1 MSYNVRASIIQTFL
15 KWQSRPMLTTPRK
28 PRKLA
33 ELVVAQLSERIRDGA
48 LQPGDKLP
56 TETEIVVEQ
65 GVSRSVVREA
75 ISRMQAAG
83 LVETRHGIGTF
94 VLPPAPPAIV
104 GIDPATVMTVRD
116 VIALLEL
123 RIGLETEAAGLAAAR
138 RNEAQLAE
146 VRAALAVLQQGA
158 RLGQDTVEL
167 DRRFHLAIAQ
177 ASGNQYFHAILQHL
191 GENIIPRARIN
202 SARLTHADPVSY
214 MEQVGREHEQ
224 IVDAIARGDAE
235 SARAA
240 MRLHIGNSRE
250 RLRRAQEA
258 LEAAQVTQ
266 AASTRVV

>member
-1 MSYNVRASIIQTFL
+1 MSNSL
-15 KWQSRPMLTTPRK
+15 LPTPKKQRN
-28 PRKLA
+28 LA
-33 ELVVAQLSERIRDGA
+33 QLVVSQLGEHIKKGE
-48 LQPGDKLP
+48 LKPGDKLP
-56 TETEIVVEQ
+56 TETEIMVEQ

-94 VLPPAPPAIV
+94 VLPPPPPAIM

-138 RNEAQLAE
+138 RSETQLTE
-146 VRAALAVLQQGA
+146 VRAALAALQQGA
-158 RLGQDTVEL
+158 QRGEDTVEL

-202 SARLTHADPVSY
+202 SARLTQADPVSY

-250 RLRRAQEA
+250 RLRRAQAA
-258 LEAAQVTQ
+258 LETAQANSPV
-266 AASTRVV
+266 

>member
-1 MSYNVRASIIQTFL
+1 MTL
-15 KWQSRPMLTTPRK
+15 LTTPRK
-28 PRKLA
+28 HRNLA
-33 ELVVAQLSERIRDGA
+33 QLVVAQLTEHIQNGA
-48 LQPGDKLP
+48 LNPGDKLP
-56 TETEIVVEQ
+56 TETEIMAEQ

-83 LVETRHGIGTF
+83 MVETRHGIGTF
-94 VLPPAPPAIV
+94 VLAPTPV
-104 GIDPATVMTVRD
+104 MGIDPATVTTVRD

-138 RNEAQLAE
+138 RTDAQLGE
-146 VRAALAVLQQGA
+146 VRAALAALQEAA
-158 RLGQDTVEL
+158 RRGEDAVEL
-167 DRRFHLAIAQ
+167 DQRFHLAIAQ
-177 ASGNQYFHAILQHL
+177 ASGNEYFRAILQHL
-191 GENIIPRARIN
+191 GANIIPRARIN
-202 SARLTHADPVSY
+202 SARLTHADPVAY

-258 LEAAQVTQ
+258 LEAGQGIEAVSSQEV
-266 AASTRVV
+266 

>member
-1 MSYNVRASIIQTFL
+1 
-15 KWQSRPMLTTPRK
+15 MLPIPRK
-28 PRKLA
+28 HRNLA
-33 ELVVAQLSERIRDGA
+33 QLVVAQLSEHIQEGE

-56 TETEIVVEQ
+56 TETEIMVEQ

-94 VLPPAPPAIV
+94 VLPPPAPSIM

-138 RNEAQLAE
+138 RSEAQLQE
-146 VRAALAVLQQGA
+146 LRAALAALQQGA
-158 RLGQDTVEL
+158 RSGEDSVEL
-167 DRRFHLAIAQ
+167 DQRFHLAIAQ

-202 SARLTHADPVSY
+202 SARLTHVDPVAY

-250 RLRRAQEA
+250 RLRKAQEA
-258 LEAAQVTQ
+258 LEAAQGLE
-266 AASTRVV
+266 AAQI

>member
-1 MSYNVRASIIQTFL
+1 MTL
-15 KWQSRPMLTTPRK
+15 PTTPRK
-28 PRKLA
+28 HRNLA
-33 ELVVAQLSERIRDGA
+33 ELVVAQLAEHIRHGE
-48 LQPGDKLP
+48 LKPGDKLP
-56 TETEIVVEQ
+56 TETEIMVEQ

-94 VLPPAPPAIV
+94 VLPPPPAAIM
-104 GIDPATVMTVRD
+104 GIDPATVTTVRD

-138 RNEAQLAE
+138 RTEAQLAE
-146 VRAALAVLQQGA
+146 VRAALAALQQAA
-158 RLGQDTVEL
+158 RRGEDAVEL
-167 DRRFHLAIAQ
+167 DQRFHLAIAA

-191 GENIIPRARIN
+191 GANIIPRARVN
-202 SARLTHADPVSY
+202 SARLAHADPVAY

-258 LEAAQVTQ
+258 LVAAQETD
-266 AASTRVV
+266 ARSI

>member
-1 MSYNVRASIIQTFL
+1 MSNTVL
-15 KWQSRPMLTTPRK
+15 PTPRK
-28 PRKLA
+28 HRNLA
-33 ELVVAQLSERIRDGA
+33 QLVVSQLSEHIQKGELKA
-48 LQPGDKLP
+48 GDKLP
-56 TETEIVVEQ
+56 TETEIMVEQ

-94 VLPPAPPAIV
+94 VLPPPPSAIM

-138 RNEAQLAE
+138 RSEAQLLE
-146 VRAALAVLQQGA
+146 VRAALAALQQGA
-158 RLGQDTVEL
+158 RLGQDSVEL
-167 DRRFHLAIAQ
+167 DQRFHLAIAQ

-202 SARLTHADPVSY
+202 SARLTHADPAAY

-258 LEAAQVTQ
+258 LEAGRVTD
-266 AASTRVV
+266 ALSM

>member
-1 MSYNVRASIIQTFL
+1 M
-15 KWQSRPMLTTPRK
+15 MLPTTPRK
-28 PRKLA
+28 HRNLA
-33 ELVVAQLSERIRDGA
+33 QLVVAQLTEHIRNGE
-48 LQPGDKLP
+48 LNPGDKLP
-56 TETEIVVEQ
+56 TETEIMAEQ

-94 VLPPAPPAIV
+94 VLPPAPASIM
-104 GIDPATVMTVRD
+104 GIDPATVVTVRD

-138 RNEAQLAE
+138 RTEAQLLE
-146 VRAALAVLQQGA
+146 VRAALAALQQAA
-158 RLGQDTVEL
+158 RRGEDTVEL
-167 DRRFHLAIAQ
+167 DQRFHLAIAQ
-177 ASGNQYFHAILQHL
+177 ASGNEYFRAILQHL
-191 GENIIPRARIN
+191 GANIIPRARIN
-202 SARLTHADPVSY
+202 SARLTHADPVAY

-258 LEAAQVTQ
+258 LEAAQGLE
-266 AASTRVV
+266 AASM

>member
-1 MSYNVRASIIQTFL
+1 MSNN
-15 KWQSRPMLTTPRK
+15 MLPAPRK
-28 PRKLA
+28 PRNLA
-33 ELVVAQLSERIRDGA
+33 QLVVSQLSEHIQHGD
-48 LQPGDKLP
+48 LKPGDKLP
-56 TETEIVVEQ
+56 TETEIMVEQ

-94 VLPPAPPAIV
+94 VLPPQPSAIM
-104 GIDPATVMTVRD
+104 GIDPATVVTVRD

-138 RNEAQLAE
+138 RTEAQLAE
-146 VRAALAVLQQGA
+146 IRAALAALLQAA
-158 RLGQDTVEL
+158 RRGEEAVEL
-167 DRRFHLAIAQ
+167 DQRFHLAIAE

-191 GENIIPRARIN
+191 GSNIIPRARID
-202 SARLTHADPVSY
+202 SARLTHADPAAY

-224 IVDAIARGDAE
+224 IVDAIARHDAE

-258 LEAAQVTQ
+258 LESAQGLAATKI
-266 AASTRVV
+266 

>member
-1 MSYNVRASIIQTFL
+1 MSNNVLPA
-15 KWQSRPMLTTPRK
+15 PRK
-28 PRKLA
+28 PRNLA
-33 ELVVAQLSERIRDGA
+33 QLVVAQLSEHIQQGELKA
-48 LQPGDKLP
+48 GDKLP
-56 TETEIVVEQ
+56 TETEIMVEQ

-94 VLPPAPPAIV
+94 VLPPPPAAIM

-138 RNEAQLAE
+138 RTEPQLAE
-146 VRAALAVLQQGA
+146 IRAALAALLQGA
-158 RLGQDTVEL
+158 RRGDDTVAL
-167 DRRFHLAIAQ
+167 DQRFHLAIAQ

-224 IVDAIARGDAE
+224 IVDAIARNDAE

-258 LEAAQVTQ
+258 LEAAPTTNQR
-266 AASTRVV
+266 SI

>member
-1 MSYNVRASIIQTFL
+1 
-15 KWQSRPMLTTPRK
+15 MLPTPRK
-28 PRKLA
+28 HRNLA
-33 ELVVAQLSERIRDGA
+33 QLVVAQLGEHIREGE
-48 LQPGDKLP
+48 LKPGDKLP
-56 TETEIVVEQ
+56 TETEIMAEQ

-94 VLPPAPPAIV
+94 VLPPPPPSSSIM

-138 RNEAQLAE
+138 RSDAQLAE
-146 VRAALAVLQQGA
+146 VRAALADLQQGA
-158 RLGQDTVEL
+158 RRGEDTVEL
-167 DRRFHLAIAQ
+167 DQRFHLAIAQ

-202 SARLTHADPVSY
+202 SARLTHADPVAY

-224 IVDAIARGDAE
+224 IVEAIARGDAE

-258 LEAAQVTQ
+258 LEAAQGLE
-266 AASTRVV
+266 AAPM

>member
-1 MSYNVRASIIQTFL
+1 MTL
-15 KWQSRPMLTTPRK
+15 PTTPRK
-28 PRKLA
+28 PRNLA
-33 ELVVAQLSERIRDGA
+33 QLVVAQLSEHIQNGE
-48 LQPGDKLP
+48 LKPGDKLP

-94 VLPPAPPAIV
+94 VLPPPPPAM
-104 GIDPATVMTVRD
+104 GIDPATVTTVRD

-138 RNEAQLAE
+138 RSEAQLEE
-146 VRAALAVLQQGA
+146 VRAALAALQEGA
-158 RLGQDTVEL
+158 RRGEETVEL
-167 DRRFHLAIAQ
+167 DQRFHLAIAQ

-191 GENIIPRARIN
+191 GANIIPRARIN
-202 SARLTHADPVSY
+202 SARLTHADPVRY

-224 IVDAIARGDAE
+224 IVDAIARGDSE

-258 LEAAQVTQ
+258 LEAAQRAPACTTQ
-266 AASTRVV
+266 VV

>member
-1 MSYNVRASIIQTFL
+1 MTL
-15 KWQSRPMLTTPRK
+15 PTTPRR
-28 PRKLA
+28 PRNLA
-33 ELVVAQLSERIRDGA
+33 QLVVAQLSEHIQNGE
-48 LQPGDKLP
+48 LKPGDKLP

-94 VLPPAPPAIV
+94 VLPPPPPAM
-104 GIDPATVMTVRD
+104 GIDPATVTTVRD

-138 RNEAQLAE
+138 RSEAQLDE
-146 VRAALAVLQQGA
+146 VRAALAALQAGA
-158 RLGQDTVEL
+158 RRGEETVEL
-167 DRRFHLAIAQ
+167 DQRFHLAIAQ
-177 ASGNQYFHAILQHL
+177 ASGNQYFYAILQHL
-191 GENIIPRARIN
+191 GANIIPRARIN
-202 SARLTHADPVSY
+202 SARLTHADPVRY

-258 LEAAQVTQ
+258 LEAAQCTPARTTQ
-266 AASTRVV
+266 VV

>member
-1 MSYNVRASIIQTFL
+1 MT
-15 KWQSRPMLTTPRK
+15 LTTTLRK
-28 PRKLA
+28 PRNLA
-33 ELVVAQLSERIRDGA
+33 QLVVSQLSEHIQNGE
-48 LQPGDKLP
+48 LKPGDKLP
-56 TETEIVVEQ
+56 TETEIMVEQ

-83 LVETRHGIGTF
+83 LVATRHGIGTF
-94 VLPPAPPAIV
+94 VLPPPAPSSTIM

-138 RNEAQLAE
+138 RSEAQLQE
-146 VRAALAVLQQGA
+146 VRAALAALQEGA
-158 RLGQDTVEL
+158 RRGEDTVEL
-167 DRRFHLAIAQ
+167 DQRFHLAIAQ

-191 GENIIPRARIN
+191 GANIIPRARIN
-202 SARLTHADPVSY
+202 SARLTHADPAAY

-240 MRLHIGNSRE
+240 MRLHLGNSRE

-258 LEAAQVTQ
+258 LEAAQRRE
-266 AASTRVV
+266 AAST

>member
-1 MSYNVRASIIQTFL
+1 MTL
-15 KWQSRPMLTTPRK
+15 PTTTRK
-28 PRKLA
+28 PRNLA
-33 ELVVAQLSERIRDGA
+33 QLVVSQLSEHIQKGA
-48 LQPGDKLP
+48 MKPGDKLP
-56 TETEIVVEQ
+56 TETEIMVEQ

-94 VLPPAPPAIV
+94 VLAPPAV
-104 GIDPATVMTVRD
+104 MGIDPATVMTVRD

-138 RNEAQLAE
+138 RSEAQLQE
-146 VRAALAVLQQGA
+146 VRAALAALQEGA
-158 RLGQDTVEL
+158 RRGEDTVEL
-167 DRRFHLAIAQ
+167 DQRFHLAIAQ

-191 GENIIPRARIN
+191 GANIIPRARIN
-202 SARLTHADPVSY
+202 SARLTHADPVAY

-258 LEAAQVTQ
+258 LEAAQCLK
-266 AASTRVV
+266 AAST

>member
-1 MSYNVRASIIQTFL
+1 M
-15 KWQSRPMLTTPRK
+15 TPLSTQRK
-28 PRKLA
+28 PRNLA
-33 ELVVAQLSERIRDGA
+33 QQVVAQLTEHIREGE
-48 LQPGDKLP
+48 LNPGDKLP
-56 TETEIVVEQ
+56 TETEIMVEQ

-94 VLPPAPPAIV
+94 VLPPPPPAM
-104 GIDPATVMTVRD
+104 GIDPATVTTVRD

-138 RNEAQLAE
+138 RSEAQLQQ
-146 VRAALAVLQQGA
+146 VRAALAALQQAA
-158 RLGQDTVEL
+158 RRGDDTVEL
-167 DRRFHLAIAQ
+167 DQRFHLAIAQ
-177 ASGNQYFHAILQHL
+177 ASGNDYFRAILQHL
-191 GENIIPRARIN
+191 GANIIPRARIN
-202 SARLTHADPVSY
+202 SARLTHADPVAY

-224 IVDAIARGDAE
+224 IVEAIARGDAE

-258 LEAAQVTQ
+258 LEAAQG
-266 AASTRVV
+266 